1 MEFYIKYS
9 YQKNTNVIHRVSKC
23 DCEPVALQ
31 QFVSITRD
39 KLSLVGETQK
49 QQFRKLIL
57 MHPTDFCNVSNQLR

>member
-9 YQKNTNVIHRVSKC
+9 YWKNTNVIHRVSKC

-39 KLSLVGETQK
+39 ELTLVGETHTA
-49 QQFRKLIL
+49 I
-57 MHPTDFCNVSNQLR
+57 S